1 MNVSVLNSNS
11 FNIAKRLINSF
22 GKLVSFQRKS
32 LNEFGEADGELAE
45 IVKIKA
51 LYHNSTANDVYKM
64 LTIEDSGKVNSLQT
78 EMLFCEYN
86 PEIKKD
92 DFCVIEGQ
100 LYKVSGTFDFYQAK
114 AIMDVS
120 LEAIQ
125 NE

>member
-1 MNVSVLNSNS
+1 MSVLNSNS
-11 FNIAKRLINSF
+11 LNIAKRLINSF

-32 LNEFGEADGELAE
+32 LNEFGEADEELVE

-100 LYKVSGTFDFYQAK
+100 LYKVLGTFDFYQAK